1 MEQLKLSKD
10 FARKPPP
17 SMALCFQ
24 RTPRGRFVGTL
35 SESEHGYSGHIL
47 APLHAVLPEG
57 ANQSHLG
64 VLHVDKAKALA
75 LLALT
80 VAKQAWDGSIGF
92 EATCLQDHDESIRLV
107 FETWLIDLVCRM
119 RASAKFSLA
128 TEIDERR
135 AMAIRIWPD
144 VASERSN
151 LLLASSLQ
159 RSNGQGSVQ

>member
-17 SMALCFQ
+17 SMAVCFQ

-35 SESEHGYSGHIL
+35 SESDHGYSGHIL

-57 ANQSHLG
+57 ANQANLG
-64 VLHVDKAKALA
+64 VLHADKAKALEM
-75 LLALT
+75 LALA
-80 VAKQAWDGSIGF
+80 VAKQAWDGSVGF
-92 EATCLQDHDESIRLV
+92 EATCLQDHHETAKTA

-119 RASAKFSLA
+119 RASAKFSLS
-128 TEIDERR
+128 TEVDDRR
-135 AMAIRIWPD
+135 AMAARIRSD

-159 RSNGQGSVQ
+159 RSNGPGRVQ

>member
-57 ANQSHLG
+57 ANQANLG
-64 VLHVDKAKALA
+64 VLHTDKAKALA

-80 VAKQAWDGSIGF
+80 VAKQSWDGSVGF
-92 EATCLQDHDESIRLV
+92 EATCLQDHDEAIKLS
-107 FETWLIDLVCRM
+107 FENWLIDLVCRM
-119 RASAKFSLA
+119 RASAKFSLS
-128 TEIDERR
+128 TETDERR
-135 AMAIRIWPD
+135 AMASRIRAD
-144 VASERSN
+144 VATERSN
-151 LLLASSLQ
+151 LLLAASIQ

>member
-35 SESEHGYSGHIL
+35 SETEHGYSGHIL

-64 VLHVDKAKALA
+64 VLHVDRAKALA

-92 EATCLQDHDESIRLV
+92 EATCLQDHDESTRQT
-107 FETWLIDLVCRM
+107 FETWLIELICRM

-135 AMAIRIWPD
+135 AMAIRIRPD
-144 VASERSN
+144 VTSERSK
-151 LLLASSLQ
+151 LLLALSIQ

>member
-35 SESEHGYSGHIL
+35 SETEQGYSGHIL

-57 ANQSHLG
+57 ANQANLG
-64 VLHVDKAKALA
+64 VLHADKAKALE
-75 LLALT
+75 LLALA

-92 EATCLQDHDESIRLV
+92 EASCLQDHDEAV
-107 FETWLIDLVCRM
+107 KTAFENWLIDLVCRM
-119 RASAKFSLA
+119 RASAKFSLS

-135 AMAIRIWPD
+135 AMANRIRSD
-144 VASERSN
+144 VASERSK
-151 LLLASSLQ
+151 LLLASSLE